1 MDNSYNQFKLRFI
14 EEATDHINDLE
25 RALLELERDPANG
38 ELVELVFRAMHSLK
52 GGGGMFGFDKLSE
65 FTHDLEN
72 IYDLIRSGALEVS
85 SPLLSITLKSVDLLR
100 DLLDDASFNSVRT
113 TQRYHELKRQVNE
126 VVKVET
132 QGLIAGLVNSK
143 ASIEKLNQVKQ
154 QTATYHIHFRPG
166 AGVLQNGTNLL
177 YLIDEICEMGSVVAV
192 PLVGEVPVLCDFDP
206 VKCYLGWDL
215 VVATEK
221 TVQDLRDVFLF
232 VEDDSKIEIEK
243 LADEDLLSKEEIRA
257 MIEGLAVS
265 GGNMAPGAF
274 KEMIRQALCSEVVA
288 ADEFQDGQPC
298 QASKMSQQSSLRV
311 SSEKIDGLM
320 NLVSE
325 LVISQERL
333 GLIAGQHHI
342 PELKQVAHTIQ
353 KLTAQLRD
361 STFGIS
367 LIPIESLT
375 MRFQRLVRDLGA
387 ELGKEID
394 FITEGEETQLDKSMI
409 ERLTDPLLHIIRN
422 SIDHGIEL
430 PQERE
435 LAGKPVKGRIR
446 LKAFYSGAN
455 VIMEISDDGA
465 GIDPAVI
472 RTKAIAKGFI
482 DRDAVLSEQEILNL
496 LFYPGFSTRD
506 CVSAV
511 SGRGVGMDVVKKNI
525 EAIRGEVV
533 LSSVPGRGTT
543 VKINLPL
550 VLSIIDGLLVTV
562 SENQYVIPL
571 SSVDHIYPLESS
583 ELGRVFNNQIVLNGI
598 QYPFFNLRNVFSSTG
613 ELPRRMEAVL
623 VNDNGQKVAFS
634 VDRVNGKIQAVL
646 KPLGKFYHN
655 HKFLSAATIMGDG
668 AIALVLDP
676 SAIIKKYV

>member
-1 MDNSYNQFKLRFI
+1 MDNSYNQFKLRFV

-52 GGGGMFGFDKLSE
+52 GGGGMFGFHKLSE

-72 IYDLIRSGALEVS
+72 IYDLIRSGALQVS
-85 SPLLSITLKSVDLLR
+85 SPLLSITLQSVDLLR
-100 DLLDDASFNSVRT
+100 ELLDDASFNSVST
-113 TQRYHELKRQVNE
+113 TQRYHDLKRQVNG
-126 VVKVET
+126 VVKAET
-132 QGLIAGLVNSK
+132 QGILSGLVSSK
-143 ASIEKLNQVKQ
+143 VSIEQLNQVKEQ
-154 QTATYHIHFRPG
+154 MATFHIHFRPG
-166 AGVLQNGTNLL
+166 GDVLQNGTNLL
-177 YLIDEICEMGSVVAV
+177 YLIDDICEMGSVVALPLMGSV
-192 PLVGEVPVLCDFDP
+192 PPLCDFDP
-206 VKCYLGWDL
+206 LKCYLGWDL

-232 VEDDSKIEIEK
+232 VEDDSVIEIEK
-243 LADEDLLSKEEIRA
+243 LADGDLLSKAEIRA
-257 MIEGLAVS
+257 MLEDLAAS
-265 GGNMAPGAF
+265 GGCMASGVA
-274 KEMIRQALCSEVVA
+274 KEIIRQSLCSESVA
-288 ADEFQDGQPC
+288 TDGLLGGQPC
-298 QASKMSQQSSLRV
+298 QASKHSQQSSLRV

-333 GLIAGQHHI
+333 GLIAGQHQI

-375 MRFQRLVRDLGA
+375 MRFQRLVRDLGT

-394 FITEGEETQLDKSMI
+394 FVTEGEETQLDKSMI

-422 SIDHGIEL
+422 SIDHGIEM

-435 LAGKPVKGRIR
+435 QAGKSVKGKIL

-465 GIDPAVI
+465 GIDPAII
-472 RTKAIAKGFI
+472 RAKAIAKDLI
-482 DRDAVLSEQEILNL
+482 AEDTILTEAEILNL
-496 LFYPGFSTRD
+496 IFYPGFSTRD
-506 CVSAV
+506 CVSTI

-562 SENQYVIPL
+562 AGNQYVIPL
-571 SSVDHIYPLESS
+571 SSVDHIYPLETSD
-583 ELGRVFNNQIVLNGI
+583 LDRVFNNQIVLNGI
-598 QYPFFNLRNVFSSTG
+598 QYPFFNLRNVFASIG
-613 ELPRRMEAVL
+613 ELPRKMEAVL
-623 VNDNGQKVAFS
+623 VADNGQKVAFS

-676 SAIIKKYV
+676 GAIIKQKL

>member
-1 MDNSYNQFKLRFI
+1 MDNSYNQFKLRFV

-25 RALLELERDPANG
+25 RALLELEKDPANG

-72 IYDLIRSGALEVS
+72 IYDLIRSGSLKVS
-85 SPLLSITLKSVDLLR
+85 SSLLSITLQSVDLLR
-100 DLLDDASFNSVRT
+100 ELLDDASFNSVQT
-113 TQRYHELKRQVNE
+113 TQRYLELKRQVNG
-126 VVKVET
+126 VVKAET
-132 QGLIAGLVNSK
+132 QGILSGLVSSK
-143 ASIEKLNQVKQ
+143 VSIKQLNQVKEQ
-154 QTATYHIHFRPG
+154 MATYHIHFRPG
-166 AGVLQNGTNLL
+166 AEVLQNGTNLL
-177 YLIDEICEMGSVVAV
+177 YLIDDICEMGSVVAL
-192 PLVGEVPVLCDFDP
+192 PLMGEVPPLSDFDP
-206 VKCYLGWDL
+206 LKCYLGWNL
-215 VVATEK
+215 VVATDK
-221 TVQDLRDVFLF
+221 TVQDLGEVFLF
-232 VEDDSKIEIEK
+232 VADDSVIEIEK
-243 LADEDLLSKEEIRA
+243 LADEDLLSKVEIRV
-257 MIEGLAVS
+257 MLEELAAS
-265 GGNMAPGAF
+265 GSCMSTDVA
-274 KEMIRQALCSEVVA
+274 KEIIRQTLCKDSVM
-288 ADEFQDGQPC
+288 ADTLQEGQPC
-298 QASKMSQQSSLRV
+298 QASKLTHQSSLRV

-333 GLIAGQHHI
+333 GLIAGQHQI

-387 ELGKEID
+387 DLGKEID
-394 FITEGEETQLDKSMI
+394 FVTEGEETQLDKSMI

-430 PQERE
+430 PQKRME
-435 LAGKPVKGRIR
+435 AGKAARGKIV

-472 RTKAIAKGFI
+472 RTKAIAKGLI
-482 DRDAVLSEQEILNL
+482 AEDTILTEADILNL
-496 LFYPGFSTRD
+496 IFYPGFSTRD
-506 CVSAV
+506 CVSTI

-525 EAIRGEVV
+525 EAIRGDVI
-533 LSSVPGRGTT
+533 LSSVPGKGTS

-562 SENQYVIPL
+562 AGNQYVIPL
-571 SSVDHIYPLESS
+571 SSVDHIYPLDAREVAM
-583 ELGRVFNNQIVLNGI
+583 VFNNQIVLAGI
-598 QYPFFNLRNVFSSTG
+598 QYPFFNLRNVFASYG
-613 ELPRRMEAVL
+613 ELPRKMEAVL
-623 VNDNGQKVAFS
+623 VVDNGQKVAFS

-676 SAIIKKYV
+676 AAIIKQKL